1 LTKSFYKSPFL
12 DIEAKNVIKL
22 FKADKNGRIDKSLGS
37 TTYKL
42 HNISFSHDQIVTKTL
57 ENIYED
63 TKNGIKS
70 RIIIFGTK
78 SKFNMM

>member
-1 LTKSFYKSPFL
+1 M

-63 TKNGIKS
+63 TKNGINKT
-70 RIIIFGTK
+70 RGNIYMIKKTVVRKENFQK
-78 SKFNMM
+78 